1 MSSRRRRV
9 ATRPSQGIVMKAMDW
24 AYANSLDGMKGFE
37 SAEELAREFLATKGT
52 PRQQAD
58 RLIRRQ
64 TTKAAL
70 TGFVSSMGGIAVPLT
85 LPASFVIVLFIQVR
99 MAAALARMGG
109 LDLRDDRVRALVYA
123 CVAGEKPE
131 QMLGKLGVVLGGRM
145 TAAAVS
151 SVSRSVLA
159 AINRRVRARLLS
171 RFRKGRLGKALPII
185 GGIITARVEGRATAE
200 IGRVAR
206 DTFVPRAGRDQLP
219 AKPVRRKAAKRRRAR
234 A

>member
-1 MSSRRRRV
+1 MAKKPRH
-9 ATRPSQGIVMKAMDW
+9 GIVMEKALDW
-24 AYANSLDGMKGFE
+24 AYASSLDGMKGFE

-52 PRQQAD
+52 LRQQAD

-70 TGFVSSMGGIAVPLT
+70 TGFVSSMGGIAVPLS

-99 MAAALARMGG
+99 MAAAIAHMGG
-109 LDLRDDRVRALVYA
+109 LDLRDDSVRALVYA

-131 QMLGKLGVVLGGRM
+131 EMLGKLGLVAGGRM
-145 TAAAVS
+145 TAAALS
-151 SVSRSVLA
+151 SVSRSAIA
-159 AINRRVRARLLS
+159 AINRRVRARLL
-171 RFRKGRLGKALPII
+171 RRLGGRRLGRALPII

-206 DTFVPRAGRDQLP
+206 DTFIARAARAELP
-219 AKPVRRKAAKRRRAR
+219 ARPARRKTAKRRRAR
-234 A
+234 ARA